1 MELRKKAK
9 AILSKLVSIII
20 KVNAKLEKSK
30 LFGFELLTTVGTIR
44 EINDKDDAWFYELSK
59 HNSNILDIGCNIGFM
74 GIIAKLAN
82 PKTSIIMIDPNPLA
96 MELTFKNMMLNKL
109 TNFVTFINA
118 FVGEKAGVDVKF
130 YALTADQSGSM
141 FKGSAQSA
149 ASVNSFFY
157 VQSTTLDKVCLENNF
172 KPDFVKVDVEGAES
186 YVLAGSK
193 EIAINYGPTFLV
205 EMHSP
210 EEMPM
215 LKNAQLVLNWCAQ
228 VNYNAYYMTS
238 HQILEKAED
247 IAHRGKCHLLLLP
260 VNTEYPDYLK
270 SIEQNKNLN

>member
-1 MELRKKAK
+1 MKFKKKVK
-9 AILSKLVSIII
+9 AILSKLGLI
-20 KVNAKLEKSK
+20 KVNEKLEKSK
-30 LFGFELLTTVGTIR
+30 LFGVELLTTSGTIR
-44 EINDKDDAWFYELSK
+44 NINDKDDAWFYELSK
-59 HNSNILDIGCNIGFM
+59 NNSNILDVGCNIGFM

-82 PKTSIIMIDPNPLA
+82 SKSSLIMIDPNPLA

-109 TNFVTFINA
+109 TNYVTFINA

-141 FKGSAQSA
+141 FRGSAQSA
-149 ASVNSFFY
+149 ASVNAFFF
-157 VQSTTLDKVCLENNF
+157 VQSTTLDKVCQENNF
-172 KPDFVKVDVEGAES
+172 KPDFIKIDVEGAES

-193 EIAINYGPTFLV
+193 EIAIKFGATFLV

-215 LKNAQLVLNWCAQ
+215 LKNAELVLNWCTQ
-228 VNYNAYYMTS
+228 VNYKAYYMTS
-238 HQILEKAED
+238 HQMLEKAED

-260 VNTEYPDYLK
+260 INSEYPEYLK
-270 SIEQNKNLN
+270 SIEQNTHLSK